1 MDPVQMIAL
10 DTVNSLEYNKKLLD
24 LIHCTLAKYIL
35 EYKVSITFHNF
46 VIACRFD
53 SDCYNLNLPM
63 KCCEYIGLGN
73 HRHCCPRRSG
83 RSSNVTITENQ

>member
-1 MDPVQMIAL
+1 MIAL

-24 LIHCTLAKYIL
+24 LINCTLAKYIL
-35 EYKVSITFHNF
+35 EYKVSITFYNS

-63 KCCEYIGLGN
+63 KCCEYLETN

-83 RSSNVTITENQ
+83 RSGNVTIMENK